1 MKFYDCNKFH
11 YHGKI
16 NNKVMMERE
25 HDPKPEGPKKPMMNR
40 VKYIFKLQQGK
51 SPAWGQRQRHKKL
64 ILDCIDVGK

>member
-1 MKFYDCNKFH
+1 
-11 YHGKI
+11 
-16 NNKVMMERE
+16 MERE

-64 ILDCIDVGK
+64 ILDCVDVGK